1 MRLFGVP
8 FSTTTTTNTATSNPP
23 PATNTKI
30 DLRKVGKFRSAASI
44 LNRDGIPVSSSSK
57 SNSTNHLLI
66 TAGLPLILFVILSSW
81 VVGSAVSGKLKEYEV
96 SQGRESKSIRQAR
109 MEAEHDEMMERLQA
123 IVSQDF
129 ENKRIKRPEEIL
141 EERRLE
147 REKRNKW
154 YRRLYRWITRTKEE
168 PE

>member
-1 MRLFGVP
+1 
-8 FSTTTTTNTATSNPP
+8 
-23 PATNTKI
+23 
-30 DLRKVGKFRSAASI
+30 
-44 LNRDGIPVSSSSK
+44 
-57 SNSTNHLLI
+57 
-66 TAGLPLILFVILSSW
+66 
-81 VVGSAVSGKLKEYEV
+81 
-96 SQGRESKSIRQAR
+96 

>member
-1 MRLFGVP
+1 V
-8 FSTTTTTNTATSNPP
+8 
-23 PATNTKI
+23 

-44 LNRDGIPVSSSSK
+44 LNKDGTSASK
-57 SNSTNHLLI
+57 SKPLTKKSSTNHLLV

-81 VVGSAVSGKLKEYEV
+81 VVGSAVSGKLKEYET
-96 SQGRESKSIRQAR
+96 SQGRVSKSIRQAR
-109 MEAEHDEMMERLQA
+109 MEAEHDEMMDRLQS
-123 IVSQDF
+123 IVKQDF

-147 REKRNKW
+147 RERRNKW